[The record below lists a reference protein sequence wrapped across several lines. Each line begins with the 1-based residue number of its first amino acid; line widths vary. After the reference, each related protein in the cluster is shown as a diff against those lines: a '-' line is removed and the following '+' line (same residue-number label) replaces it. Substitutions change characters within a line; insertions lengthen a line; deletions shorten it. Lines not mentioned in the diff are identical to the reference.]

1 MAVITKPLA
10 PWGIEV
16 DVDLSSNANDAEI
29 KSLFEQSGL
38 LVARKQ
44 KLSSSRQKEL
54 LSVLGPVLEDYTSIG
69 YVSNTK
75 PGGILGDAEVSSH
88 SDFMYKPLP
97 FLAVSLHAIEVT
109 DNQTW
114 TAFANGAQALNALP
128 QELRSRIEALNGLNL
143 FSATAESLSGR
154 QRLADYPE
162 DAPRAVHPLVR
173 RDPITGKQVLYISEQ
188 NTAAVIDMNE
198 DESEALLAQLRSY
211 LYDPANVYKH
221 RWCNGD
227 FVIWANQMCTHARG
241 GLVHGQ
247 TRTLQRVCLAEGP
260 PEMYRAP
267 FPAERFE
274 VSGAAY

>member
-1 MAVITKPLA
+1 VITKPLA
-10 PWGIEV
+10 PWGVEV
-16 DVDLSSNANDAEI
+16 DVDLSSNAHDNEI
-29 KSLFEQSGL
+29 KSLFEQVGL
-38 LVARKQ
+38 LVFRKQ
-44 KLSSSRQKEL
+44 NLSSERQKEI

-75 PGGILGDAEVSSH
+75 AGGILGDAEVSSH
-88 SDFMYKPLP
+88 SDFMYKTLP
-97 FLAVSLHAIEVT
+97 FLAVSLHALEVT
-109 DNQTW
+109 DGQTW
-114 TAFANGAQALNALP
+114 TSFASCARALEALP
-128 QELRSRIEALNGLNL
+128 AKLRARIEDLEGLNL

-162 DAPRAVHPLVR
+162 DAPRAVHSLVR

-188 NTAAVIDMNE
+188 NTAAIVGME
-198 DESEALLAQLRSY
+198 EHEREALLAELRSY
-211 LYDPANVYKH
+211 LYDPSNVYEH
-221 RWCNGD
+221 RWRNGD
-227 FVIWANQMCTHARG
+227 FVIWANQMCVHARG

-274 VSGAAY
+274 VSPAAY